1 MRGLSADPL
10 ASPRRGAAAALLAVG
25 LLLFA
30 GCSRGS
36 ESPAPPPPSPGPA
49 AASLPTFTDVTAD
62 SGIRFAHNNGAF
74 GKKYLPETMGSGC
87 AFLDYDGDGLLDV
100 YLANGADFPSH
111 HTRTTYP
118 ALYRNLGGGRF
129 DDVTEKAGLRQ
140 EFFGMGI
147 AVGDYDNDGHEDLF
161 VTALGRARLYHNR
174 GNGTFE
180 EVGVAA
186 GVAHSGFGSSAAFLD
201 YDRDGDLDLLVGY
214 YVRWSEANDLSCT
227 IDGTSK
233 SYCTPESYQGDGPK
247 LYRNEG
253 NGRFTDVSR
262 ASGIENTSGK
272 SLGVAVFD
280 FDADGWPDIAVAND
294 TQPNYLYRNNH
305 DGTFSEIGRESGIAF
320 SESGVARGA
329 MGIDAADYDGSGRE
343 SLIIGN
349 FSNEMLGLYHN
360 EGAGLFIDDAPR
372 AGIGQPSLLTLAF
385 GAFFF
390 DYDLD
395 GHDDIFVTNG
405 HVEDDI
411 NRLQKEVTYAQR
423 PHLFHNTGKGLFEAV
438 GDRSGA
444 ALALP
449 MVGRGAAWGDY
460 DGDGDLDLLLTTNG
474 GPARLLRN
482 DGGNAS
488 SWLQV
493 RLRGARSDRDGIG
506 AVVKATA
513 GGVTRSRTV
522 KSGSSYESASDLVAA
537 FGFGPGVPKVDTLE
551 IIWPSGTKQA
561 LRDVATG
568 RLVRVDEVAGIVP

>member
-1 MRGLSADPL
+1 
-10 ASPRRGAAAALLAVG
+10 VG